1 MTWRNGPTRIEESKN
16 LLDNLLG
23 RVSGLRQVAR
33 SGSVFNVDSNLVEWL
48 EWGEETHALELPHFP
63 KFDRDCID
71 FIHSYVRECVCA
83 AKRTL
88 LVLPQEVRCK
98 LMMDGRR
105 WIIIITDHRQMHAYK
120 VTGTLFHELEW
131 RSSTSS
137 MTAMWWASCVY
148 TVRCTWFTLM
158 VNYNFSTRHRQMII
172 VRWHWNHC
180 RRSGNG
186 STIQVHFELGMSVA
200 ASNLTQSSSHG
211 INLTSTTFHIHSRS
225 RYIAVN

>member
-1 MTWRNGPTRIEESKN
+1 MRWRDARIGITALSKIWPR
-16 LLDNLLG
+16 LHRFYSFVCAWMCLCC
-23 RVSGLRQVAR
+23 
-33 SGSVFNVDSNLVEWL
+33 
-48 EWGEETHALELPHFP
+48 ETHVAPASAGGEMQ
-63 KFDRDCID
+63 ID
-71 FIHSYVRECVCA
+71 
-83 AKRTL
+83 
-88 LVLPQEVRCK
+88 
-98 LMMDGRR
+98 DGRP
-105 WIIIITDHRQMHAYK
+105 TMNHHHHRSPTNACIWANS
-120 VTGTLFHELEW
+120 TLFCELEW

-180 RRSGNG
+180 RRSDNGN
-186 STIQVHFELGMSVA
+186 TIQVHFELGMSVA